1 MSNKSSKGHG
11 KNVTVRMSYRSSASG
26 QFTTATTVGTSGVI
40 TRKSGSGKAIYA
52 SKAASVLSGQSVKG
66 VMASRPVNVIKPGT
80 VVMLPFKINRARKT
94 HTAADEQFVV
104 RIAKA
109 AEQTRADPG
118 EDITGVSDEEFLAKL
133 FG

>member
-1 MSNKSSKGHG
+1 MSNKSPKGHG

-26 QFTTATTVGTSGVI
+26 QFTTVGTSGVI

>member
-52 SKAASVLSGQSVKG
+52 SKAAYEEASEAEEGQGDDGGK
-66 VMASRPVNVIKPGT
+66 
-80 VVMLPFKINRARKT
+80 
-94 HTAADEQFVV
+94 
-104 RIAKA
+104 
-109 AEQTRADPG
+109 
-118 EDITGVSDEEFLAKL
+118 
-133 FG
+133 